1 MQQLEQLSTKNAT
14 LEDIYQVQWE
24 TPLGIGGFGSVYEAT
39 HRRTGQKVALKEISK
54 QYTSNQAFQREMN
67 ALLILQRNGSHPH
80 ICSLH
85 EHFDDSSQDHYHV
98 ILDLIQGGEMFDHLV
113 SNGAFSERDAS
124 RMFREIA
131 SALSFLHG
139 LGIVHGD
146 LKPENIMLSS
156 KTGSSAVIKIV
167 DFGSAQTP
175 DMDLAA
181 EDKSFLGTVAYCP
194 PEALDPRRA
203 KPTMEPGRDLFAV
216 GVILYIML
224 TGIHPFDLTGRST
237 DEEIEQAILAK
248 EPLALRDSPITA
260 HLSESSIELM
270 ERLMDPNPRT
280 RMTAD
285 EMLQHPWV
293 KGETASDDKMAFSDK
308 KLSSYKRFQSK
319 LEAKVFADIVQWSDD
334 TETGPPDH
342 HHHHGSDEE
351 EHNHHHH
358 GRHHGSNGGTDG
370 DSSKALGRSK
380 TTYGSTSLI
389 ERSFQAFDSEQ
400 KGYIS
405 PTDLEQHQSNH
416 NVNTT
421 NSNTSTTNT
430 PATPSTSSSSSS
442 METPPLSLTEFS
454 DLLAHSMKNR
464 YFPKGHKIYEQGTQ
478 GDSMFFINSG
488 VVQVSTKDGPKT
500 TRGPG
505 NYFGEGALL
514 HPNQQRSASIVCQ
527 TPVVRTNRVQIV
539 AAEYFDCMM
548 VRILVSF
555 SRPLL
560 PPSCCLPIQHAF
572 EVSRADFN
580 RYLQGSSPELV
591 LALKE
596 KNKIRKKNRA
606 RAALLL
612 HPDLE
617 EREFACGQALFEPPA
632 TSTEEQG
639 KDKDVAFL
647 MEYGEVDVRIDG
659 HLVLKAKPGNLCGE
673 FTVISQRPV
682 NATGVCVSEKGC
694 IAQVMKGDDFRA
706 LMRSSPDIGESLR
719 DLSYRRDFKKAVV
732 KLLQSEFPYQDP
744 RKAFDAV
751 RNLSR
756 PSSSNPQDGLSS
768 QPAST
773 KEDYLDSVAIGK
785 LMRHLNPSY
794 TDDEI
799 DTIVSVLDLNDS
811 GTVTYDEFKKVFIA
825 NLRTSSAM

>member
-1 MQQLEQLSTKNAT
+1 MGPKQHVDQGIILE
-14 LEDIYQVQWE
+14 
-24 TPLGIGGFGSVYEAT
+24 
-39 HRRTGQKVALKEISK
+39 
-54 QYTSNQAFQREMN
+54 
-67 ALLILQRNGSHPH
+67 
-80 ICSLH
+80 
-85 EHFDDSSQDHYHV
+85 
-98 ILDLIQGGEMFDHLV
+98 
-113 SNGAFSERDAS
+113 
-124 RMFREIA
+124 
-131 SALSFLHG
+131 
-139 LGIVHGD
+139 
-146 LKPENIMLSS
+146 
-156 KTGSSAVIKIV
+156 
-167 DFGSAQTP
+167 
-175 DMDLAA
+175 
-181 EDKSFLGTVAYCP
+181 
-194 PEALDPRRA
+194 
-203 KPTMEPGRDLFAV
+203 
-216 GVILYIML
+216 
-224 TGIHPFDLTGRST
+224 
-237 DEEIEQAILAK
+237 K
-248 EPLALRDSPITA
+248 EPC
-260 HLSESSIELM
+260 SI
-270 ERLMDPNPRT
+270 R
-280 RMTAD
+280 
-285 EMLQHPWV
+285 
-293 KGETASDDKMAFSDK
+293 
-308 KLSSYKRFQSK
+308 
-319 LEAKVFADIVQWSDD
+319 
-334 TETGPPDH
+334 
-342 HHHHGSDEE
+342 
-351 EHNHHHH
+351 
-358 GRHHGSNGGTDG
+358 
-370 DSSKALGRSK
+370 
-380 TTYGSTSLI
+380 
-389 ERSFQAFDSEQ
+389 
-400 KGYIS
+400 
-405 PTDLEQHQSNH
+405 
-416 NVNTT
+416 
-421 NSNTSTTNT
+421 
-430 PATPSTSSSSSS
+430 
-442 METPPLSLTEFS
+442 
-454 DLLAHSMKNR
+454 
-464 YFPKGHKIYEQGTQ
+464 
-478 GDSMFFINSG
+478 INSG
-488 VVQVSTKDGPKT
+488 VRRFFVKHLWYV
-500 TRGPG
+500 
-505 NYFGEGALL
+505 L
-514 HPNQQRSASIVCQ
+514 HEDY
-527 TPVVRTNRVQIV
+527 TIV
-539 AAEYFDCMM
+539 AAEYFDCMV
-548 VRILVSF
+548 VRTLVSF

-560 PPSCCLPIQHAF
+560 PSSCCLSIQHAF

-706 LMRSSPDIGESLR
+706 LMRSSPDIGKSLR

-756 PSSSNPQDGLSS
+756 PSSSNPQDGSS
-768 QPAST
+768 RQPAST